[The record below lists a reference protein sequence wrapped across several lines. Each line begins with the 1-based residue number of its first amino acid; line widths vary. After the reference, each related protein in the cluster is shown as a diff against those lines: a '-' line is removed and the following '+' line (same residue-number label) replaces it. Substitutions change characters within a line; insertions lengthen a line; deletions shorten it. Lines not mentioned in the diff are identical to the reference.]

1 MRGHCLLIGW
11 IGGLVLLWIG
21 LAGSVIAQQR
31 WRYMRLRW
39 CWLFSGVPAS
49 IPFYIKDLAA
59 TASLH
64 LDRFVISFFLGLEL
78 TGVYTLFWSIANVVH
93 NLAVYAVVQPQVP
106 TLISAHSRA
115 DGAEFHTAQRR
126 ILFRGVDLGRDT
138 CARCCHL
145 CADGAAVS

>member
-21 LAGSVIAQQR
+21 LAGSVIAQQQ

-39 CWLFSGVPAS
+39 CWLFSGVPPS
-49 IPFYIKDLAA
+49 IPFYIKVLAA

-78 TGVYTLFWSIANVVH
+78 IGVCTLFWSIANVVH
-93 NLAVYAVVQPQVP
+93 NLAVHAVVQPQVP
-106 TLISAHSRA
+106 TPISAHSRA

-126 ILFRGVDLGRDT
+126 ILFRRPGRDT

>member
-1 MRGHCLLIGW
+1 
-11 IGGLVLLWIG
+11 
-21 LAGSVIAQQR
+21 
-31 WRYMRLRW
+31 MRLRW
-39 CWLFSGVPAS
+39 RWLFSGVPPS

-78 TGVYTLFWSIANVVH
+78 TGVCTLFWSIANVVH

-106 TLISAHSRA
+106 TPHLSAFDAPTMPNSIPRS
-115 DGAEFHTAQRR
+115 GASCLRR
-126 ILFRGVDLGRDT
+126 RTWPGYLRSVL
-138 CARCCHL
+138 HL